1 MSRLLYQAELPR
13 RESGP
18 LGQGSGITS
27 PHTESNRRPSPYH
40 GDALPTELWG
50 PRALEGYPVSLP
62 SAKTSHNLASEWAY
76 LASIPQTTYMASTG
90 SGWTANSIPDQ
101 TGRRILVTGANS
113 GLGYVT
119 ALELAR
125 HGASVLMA
133 VRDQAKGQD
142 ALGRIQTQCRGTADV
157 SLVELDLADLANIRA
172 LVDQIG
178 DSQLDVLINNAGIMA
193 IPRQLTVD
201 GFERQ
206 LGTNHLGHMALT
218 LGLLPN
224 LMASGHGGVRSRVV
238 TVSSGAHRLGRINLD
253 DLMGVSS
260 YHPWRAYGQSKL
272 ANLLFTLELQRRL
285 DLVKAPVDAYSAHP
299 GYADTNL
306 QSVGP
311 AMRGDKRGQSM
322 MAWANAKLAQPAEM
336 GALPTLYA
344 ATESGIPAGAFIGPD
359 GFLEQRGY
367 PKVVS
372 PNSAGRDGQM
382 ARELWDASEVLIGM
396 SFDEVVSTSL
406 T

>member
-1 MSRLLYQAELPR
+1 
-13 RESGP
+13 
-18 LGQGSGITS
+18 
-27 PHTESNRRPSPYH
+27 
-40 GDALPTELWG
+40 
-50 PRALEGYPVSLP
+50 
-62 SAKTSHNLASEWAY
+62 
-76 LASIPQTTYMASTG
+76 MAS
-90 SGWTANSIPDQ
+90 SGAKWTAHSMPDQ
-101 TGRRILVTGANS
+101 TGKRMLVTGANS

-133 VRDQAKGQD
+133 VRDPQRGQEALERLQAQCGGVAD
-142 ALGRIQTQCRGTADV
+142 AT
-157 SLVELDLADLANIRA
+157 LVPLDLADLSSVSS
-172 LVDQIG
+172 LVEQLAG
-178 DSQLDVLINNAGIMA
+178 SQLDVLINNAGIMA

-224 LMASGHGGVRSRVV
+224 LMASGRSGVRARIV
-238 TVSSGAHRLGRINLD
+238 TVSSGAHRLGKINLD
-253 DLMGVSS
+253 DLMGVAS
-260 YHPWRAYGQSKL
+260 YQPWRAYGQSKL

-285 DLVKAPVDAYSAHP
+285 DEAQAPINAYSAHP

-306 QSVGP
+306 QAVGP
-311 AMRGDKRGQSM
+311 AMRGDDRGQSM
-322 MAWANAKLAQPAEM
+322 MKWANTKLAQPAEM

-344 ATESGIPAGAFIGPD
+344 ATEPGIPAGSFIGPD

-372 PNSAGRDGQM
+372 PNAAGRDAGM
-382 ARELWDASEVLIGM
+382 ARRLWSASEVLIGM
-396 SFDEVVSTSL
+396 TFDKAMEAAAPTA
-406 T
+406 